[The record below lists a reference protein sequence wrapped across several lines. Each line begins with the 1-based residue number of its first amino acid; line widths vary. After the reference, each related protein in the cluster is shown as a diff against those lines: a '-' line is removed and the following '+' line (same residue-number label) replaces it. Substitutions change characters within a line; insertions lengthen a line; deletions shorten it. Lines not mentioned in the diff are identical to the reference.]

1 MIILIIVSLLVISTS
16 NTSSSSCRNSKLVI
30 RMSNNNNNKP
40 YRTVICDDTIN
51 YLMTNDDPIPGSVFT
66 SLPDIS
72 ELPNIFN
79 KDSIKDTSNNKD
91 SSSNNNDA
99 RQLEIIRR
107 YKEWFTDIVSMIFD
121 KMHTGEY
128 AIFLQSDVRCLD
140 KSFKGTNVLEW
151 IDKSHLVS
159 IAMDRNKDIKIMW
172 HKIVTTSENAQTK
185 LSAGRPSYSH
195 LICYCK
201 GNDTKY
207 STNSFATP
215 DIFYRGDMLWPKGI
229 GLSTA
234 LLGCSFLKD
243 KTNVVVDPFCG
254 VGTVL
259 AMANAVGIN
268 SIGIEI
274 SDRRCRKARRLSLDR
289 QLHEM
294 KPSLRRA
301 MGLLNYDDSKY
312 TGDSNDDNDVN
323 DDDIEKNIN
332 DNTDKDNNDNI

>member
-1 MIILIIVSLLVISTS
+1 M
-16 NTSSSSCRNSKLVI
+16 SSI
-30 RMSNNNNNKP
+30 NKP
-40 YRTVICDDTIN
+40 FRTVICDDTIN
-51 YLMTNDDPIPGSVFT
+51 YLMTHDDPIPGSVFT

-72 ELPNIFN
+72 ELPQLFN
-79 KDSIKDTSNNKD
+79 NNAVKDSIKDDSNSSIKDTSNNKD
-91 SSSNNNDA
+91 NSSNNNDL

-107 YKEWFTDIVSMIFD
+107 YKEWFTNLVSMIFD

-140 KSFKGTNVLEW
+140 KSFKGTNVIEW
-151 IDKSHLVS
+151 IDKSHLIS
-159 IAMDRNKDIKIMW
+159 MAMEQNKDIKLMW
-172 HKIVTTSENAQTK
+172 HKIVTTSENSLAK
-185 LSAGRPSYSH
+185 LSSGRPSYSH

-201 GNDTKY
+201 GYDIKY

-234 LLGCSFLKD
+234 LMGCSFLKD
-243 KTNVVVDPFCG
+243 KTNVICDPFAG

-259 AMANAVGIN
+259 AMANAVGVN

-301 MGLLNYDDSKY
+301 MGLLNYDDSYY
-312 TGDSNDDNDVN
+312 TGDSNNDHNNDDDNDDDNNGGDDNNN
-323 DDDIEKNIN
+323 DDSIDKNIN
-332 DNTDKDNNDNI
+332 DNIDKNDNDNI